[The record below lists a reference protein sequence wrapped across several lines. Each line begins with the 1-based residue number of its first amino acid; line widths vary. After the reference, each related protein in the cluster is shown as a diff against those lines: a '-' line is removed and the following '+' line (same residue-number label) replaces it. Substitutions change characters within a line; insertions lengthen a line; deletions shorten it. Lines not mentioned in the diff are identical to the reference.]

1 MNVGE
6 LLTQLRLELSDP
18 VNTVAAGTTNLSN
31 DALWPDS
38 QLIHYLNWAER
49 EFAARI
55 QFYRDVTSV
64 MTQIPLVAGQGDYP
78 LDPRILSVLSVQLNA
93 PAGVANL
100 SLWPMSYAD
109 IDPGVKTEYNGVLMY
124 PPAALNSEAP
134 FTPDTAI
141 PPTPQ
146 GWCTDKAANTLTTF
160 PIYNGNWP
168 WSTTTPALNLRV
180 TRLPINPMSANILT
194 AVPGLPMQYHLALV
208 WGAAWQALLTTDVDG
223 YAPEQ
228 AASFQQR
235 FEMEVVSARRDM
247 IRKMRI
253 KPTVQVGSMGAW

>member
-18 VNTVAAGTTNLSN
+18 VNTVSPGTTNLSN

-38 QLIHYLNWAER
+38 QLINYLNWAER
-49 EFAARI
+49 EFATRI
-55 QFYRDVTSV
+55 QFYRDVTST
-64 MTQIPLVAGQGDYP
+64 MTQIALVAGQSDYP

-109 IDPGVKTEYNGVLMY
+109 MDPGVRTEYNGVLMY
-124 PPAALNSEAP
+124 PPAALNDTYALPSV
-134 FTPDTAI
+134 TPA

-146 GWCTDKAANTLTTF
+146 GWCTDKAANTLTVF
-160 PIYNGNWP
+160 PVYNGSWP
-168 WSTTTPALNLRV
+168 WTTTAPALNLRV
-180 TRLPINPMSANILT
+180 TRLPINPMNPNILT
-194 AVPGLPMQYHLALV
+194 AVPGLPYQYHLALV

-228 AASFQQR
+228 AASFQER
-235 FEMEVVSARRDM
+235 FEAEILSARRDM
-247 IRKMRI
+247 IRRMRI
-253 KPTVQVGSMGAW
+253 KPTIQVGSMGAW

>member
-6 LLTQLRLELSDP
+6 LLTQLRLELSDT
-18 VNTVAAGTTNLSN
+18 VNTVASGTTNLSN

-38 QLIHYLNWAER
+38 QLVNYLNWAER

-55 QFYRDVTSV
+55 QFYRDVTST
-64 MTQIPLVAGQGDYP
+64 MTQIPLVAGQVDYP

-100 SLWPMSYAD
+100 SLWPMSYSD
-109 IDPGVKTEYNGVLMY
+109 MDPGVKNDYSGVLMY
-124 PPAALNSEAP
+124 PPAALNDTYAMP
-134 FTPDTAI
+134 LVTPA

-146 GWCTDKAANTLTTF
+146 GWCTDKAINTLTTF
-160 PIYNGNWP
+160 PVYSGNWP
-168 WSTTTPALNLRV
+168 WATTPALNLRV
-180 TRLPINPMSANILT
+180 TRLPINPMTPNILT
-194 AVPGLPMQYHLALV
+194 AVPGIPFQYHLALV

-235 FEMEVVSARRDM
+235 FQMEVVSAKRDM
-247 IRKMRI
+247 MRKLHQ
-253 KPTVQVGSMGAW
+253 KATVQVGSMGAW

>member
-6 LLTQLRLELSDP
+6 LLTQLRLELSDT
-18 VNTVAAGTTNLSN
+18 VNTVASGTTNLSN

-38 QLIHYLNWAER
+38 QLINYLNWAER
-49 EFAARI
+49 EFANRI

-64 MTQIPLVAGQGDYP
+64 MTRIALVAGQTDYP

-100 SLWPMSYAD
+100 SLWPMSYSEM
-109 IDPGVKTEYNGVLMY
+109 DPGVKNDYDGVLMY
-124 PPAALNSEAP
+124 PPAALNEPGSFP
-134 FTPDTAI
+134 STTPA

-146 GWCTDKAANTLTTF
+146 GWCTDKAVNTLTTF
-160 PIYNGNWP
+160 PAYSGVWP
-168 WSTTTPALNLRV
+168 WATAPALNLRV

-194 AVPGLPMQYHLALV
+194 AVPGIPFQYHLALV

-235 FEMEVVSARRDM
+235 FEMEVLSARRDM
-247 IRKMRI
+247 MRKLRQ
-253 KPTVQVGSMGAW
+253 KASVQVGSMGAW